1 MPSEILKANFPEED
15 FSIRRLSGGD
25 INDAYRA
32 TSDKNDLCIKLN
44 SATRFPQMFKYEAAG
59 LQLLAETNSIK
70 VPGVVK
76 FGKDSDQQYL
86 IMEFVKG
93 GLRSTTMW
101 ESFGHG
107 LAKLHQCT
115 ANDFGLDH
123 TNFIGSLQQQNERKT
138 TWTDFLLTQR
148 FEPMLK
154 MAMDSGHISSSEL
167 AQFSKFERHAV
178 DIWPEEPPA
187 LLHGDLWS
195 GNYLPAEND
204 EPCIIDPAVYY
215 GHREID
221 IGMMHLFRWAYQT

>member
-1 MPSEILKANFPEED
+1 
-15 FSIRRLSGGD
+15 
-25 INDAYRA
+25 
-32 TSDKNDLCIKLN
+32 
-44 SATRFPQMFKYEAAG
+44 
-59 LQLLAETNSIK
+59 
-70 VPGVVK
+70 
-76 FGKDSDQQYL
+76 
-86 IMEFVKG
+86 
-93 GLRSTTMW
+93 
-101 ESFGHG
+101 G

-221 IGMMHLFRWAYQT
+221 IGMMHLFGGFSNELFEAYNEVFPMEKNWQDRIPYNQLYPLLVHVNLFGRSYWSGVSRTISAF